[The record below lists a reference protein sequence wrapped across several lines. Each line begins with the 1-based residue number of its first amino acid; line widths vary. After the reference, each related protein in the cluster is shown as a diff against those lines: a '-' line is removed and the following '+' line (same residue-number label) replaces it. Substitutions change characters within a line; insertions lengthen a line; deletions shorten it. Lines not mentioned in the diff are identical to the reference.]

1 MLLIADLRTLAKE
14 RLDEAEALLKAKR
27 YDAGIYL
34 CGYAVE
40 HALKA
45 RICKTLRWDGYPDT
59 RKEFEGY
66 SSFKVHNLGVLLSLS
81 GKERAIKSAFMGYWM
96 SVKTWDPSVRYRRTG
111 ATERD
116 LQEMIGASRVLLRN
130 LR

>member
-1 MLLIADLRTLAKE
+1 MLLIAALRTLAKE
-14 RLDEAEALLKAKR
+14 RLDDAEALLKAKR

-45 RICKTLRWDGYPDT
+45 RICRTLGWDGYPDT

-66 SSFKVHNLGVLLSLS
+66 SSFRVHNLDVLLSLS
-81 GKERAIKSAFMGYWM
+81 GKGKAVKPAFMAYW
-96 SVKTWDPSVRYRRTG
+96 SKVNTWDPSVRYRSPA
-111 ATERD
+111 ATD
-116 LQEMIGASRVLLRN
+116 KHLQEMIAASRVLLRK